1 MSLTNT
7 FENKL
12 QLLLFNNDAIL
23 EVGDGGGIVGS
34 TADGV
39 WSIALH
45 TSAPDTESPG
55 TQATNEANYQG
66 YARQTVPRTTG
77 GWTVAGNQVSNAA
90 QIQFGQSQGSPASQT
105 VTHFSLGFN
114 DSGSPTDEVFYVGA
128 LSSSLNVTN
137 GVNPTFSVGQLQIS
151 VD

>member
-1 MSLTNT
+1 MSLTNS

-12 QLLLFNNDAIL
+12 QLLLFNNTAIND
-23 EVGDGGGIVGS
+23 VGDQAGLPGS
-34 TADGV
+34 TGAGS

-45 TSAPDTESPG
+45 TAAPDDESPG
-55 TQATNEANYQG
+55 LQTANEATYQG
-66 YARQTVPRTTG
+66 YARQSVARTVG
-77 GWTVAGNQVSNAA
+77 GWTISGNQVSNAA

-105 VTHFSLGFN
+105 VTHFSLGMS
-114 DSGSPTDEVFYVGA
+114 DGGSPTDEVFYVGA

-137 GVNPTFSVGQLQIS
+137 GVNPTFSIGQLQIS